1 MEKSHQAPG
10 HNIHN
15 KPHLQLVYNFA
26 INKLMGLK
34 IGIAID
40 MWNPN
45 TLHLIPHISSSGS
58 ECVCPNYLT

>member
-1 MEKSHQAPG
+1 MEKSLKASG

-26 INKLMGLK
+26 INKLMVLK

-40 MWNPN
+40 ICNPN
-45 TLHLIPHISSSGS
+45 KLHVILHQ
-58 ECVCPNYLT
+58 